1 MRGLVRLQIMYC
13 RMLFLTFVLSRE
25 YINLQVEKKM
35 TVQSQVQPLTR
46 EVWGGNQLEAPTVI
60 QRNTECYQVARGPT
74 QGIHQSSHVNEL
86 EIQDNLWLV
95 NHWFPLLRPY

>member
-13 RMLFLTFVLSRE
+13 RMLFFNFCSIPRI
-25 YINLQVEKKM
+25 YKPPSGKKM